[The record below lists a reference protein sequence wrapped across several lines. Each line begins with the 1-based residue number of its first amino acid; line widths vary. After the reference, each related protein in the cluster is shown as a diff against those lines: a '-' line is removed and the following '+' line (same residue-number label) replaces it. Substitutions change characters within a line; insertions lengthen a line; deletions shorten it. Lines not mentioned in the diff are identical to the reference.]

1 MAKKTENEDRLRLW
15 RDSGVGSGVSD
26 YRAWVLL
33 VLLGAEGHG
42 ECRALLRPAKSTSRS
57 I

>member
-1 MAKKTENEDRLRLW
+1 MAKKTENEDGLRLW